1 MFAEVDVFIS
11 NYTLVDP
18 EVYQLWVDGCS
29 CKYGNESNLHRPC
42 SCCTSIVADSL
53 PHKNTFKFGF
63 WELVLNDGTA
73 YFHCDIRTAQEVGA
87 QE

>member
-29 CKYGNESNLHRPC
+29 CKYRNESNFLR
-42 SCCTSIVADSL
+42 SWKYCTSTVADSVL
-53 PHKNTFKFGF
+53 YKNTFQFDF
-63 WELVLNDGTA
+63 
-73 YFHCDIRTAQEVGA
+73 
-87 QE
+87 